1 VRGVCGKPKVKCG
14 QCPKQA
20 FFPVDDRVIADH
32 LSGKYTAGVYVDRNV
47 PVFDRMF
54 RRRLAGYRSIGYV
67 EAELPPGYGEADD
80 DWTLG
85 RGWDDSLD
93 EEDAGEASTSDG

>member
-1 VRGVCGKPKVKCG
+1 
-14 QCPKQA
+14 
-20 FFPVDDRVIADH
+20 
-32 LSGKYTAGVYVDRNV
+32 
-47 PVFDRMF
+47 MF

-93 EEDAGEASTSDG
+93 AEDAGEASTSDG